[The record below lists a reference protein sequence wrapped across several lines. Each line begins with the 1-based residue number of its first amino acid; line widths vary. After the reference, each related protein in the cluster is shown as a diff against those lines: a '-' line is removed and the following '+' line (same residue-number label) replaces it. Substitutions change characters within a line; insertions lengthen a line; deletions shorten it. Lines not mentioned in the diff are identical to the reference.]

1 MTPKH
6 FIVAM
11 AAVAALLQFS
21 SCRIQ
26 SPEYKGIQNIHLDAL
41 SKGGLELGAE
51 AVFYNPNKL
60 QCKLKDVHFDIFM
73 NNDKLGT
80 INEIKDVRIKKRS
93 EFRIP
98 LNIIVSPEGG
108 FLNTVKNVFGAIK
121 DKEVALRFEGLIFLK
136 AYLIPI
142 KIPINDTK
150 KVPLLGKGKN

>member
-1 MTPKH
+1 MTPNNLL
-6 FIVAM
+6 ITLV
-11 AAVAALLQFS
+11 AVALLFQFS

-26 SPEYKGIQNIHLDAL
+26 SPEYKGIQNIHLEAL
-41 SKGGLELGAE
+41 NKGGIELGAE

-73 NNDKLGT
+73 NNDKMAT

-150 KVPLLGKGKN
+150 KVPLLGTGKN